1 MTYDFIIQSKQ
12 DLIDAVQRYGFVPL
26 FAGAIPGFSVEEHA
40 VPAVWYKKG
49 SDDWPVWEWKGLVIR
64 ECGCAYGKF
73 LEKKAVFISR
83 EWFSDFANFRR
94 DGYDFDAR
102 WDDGLAFKGDK
113 DLYELI
119 DQNAP
124 ILSKR
129 LKILGNYRKGGRGG
143 FDTVINRL
151 QAQGYVLISDFVY
164 ERNKEGQPYG
174 WGIAQYATPEQFFG
188 PAFREGV
195 YARKPEESR
204 ERILAHLSRLFPQ
217 AGEGALRKV
226 LK

>member
-1 MTYDFIIQSKQ
+1 MTYDFIIRSKQ

-49 SDDWPVWEWKGLVIR
+49 SDDWPVWEWKGPVIR

-174 WGIAQYATPEQFFG
+174 WGIAQYSTPEQFFG
-188 PAFREGV
+188 PSFRETV
-195 YARKPEESR
+195 YKRKPEESR
-204 ERILAHLSRLFPQ
+204 ERIMEHLQKLFPQ
-217 AGEGALRKV
+217 ADEAALKKV
-226 LK
+226 LR

>member
-1 MTYDFIIQSKQ
+1 MTYDFIIRSKQ

-49 SDDWPVWEWKGLVIR
+49 SDDWPVWEWKGPVIR

-119 DQNAP
+119 EQNAP

-129 LKILGNYRKGGRGG
+129 LKILGNYRKGGKGG

-151 QAQGYVLISDFVY
+151 QAQS
-164 ERNKEGQPYG
+164 
-174 WGIAQYATPEQFFG
+174 
-188 PAFREGV
+188 
-195 YARKPEESR
+195 
-204 ERILAHLSRLFPQ
+204 
-217 AGEGALRKV
+217 
-226 LK
+226 